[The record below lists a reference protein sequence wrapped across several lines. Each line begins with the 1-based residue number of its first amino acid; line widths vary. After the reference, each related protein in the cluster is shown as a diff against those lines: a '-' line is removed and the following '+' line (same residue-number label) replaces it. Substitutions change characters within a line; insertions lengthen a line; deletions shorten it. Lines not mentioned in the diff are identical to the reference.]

1 MVKIHLTSQG
11 YVDYLK
17 AVTAKVASEKDYIT
31 ELDAAT
37 GDGDHWANMNT
48 GFTKLME
55 VESEL
60 RALGLADL
68 FKKVA
73 MTIMSGVGGSSG
85 ILYASA
91 YLKAAAVVGDR
102 EALDAQ
108 GLLDVLDA
116 ELQGIMQRGNGQ
128 PGFKT
133 MIDPLYQAVEA
144 MRQAMNNGETQA
156 VEAMRKGAKQ
166 GMDATRDL
174 EAVRGRACYQANK
187 GVGHLD
193 PGAVT
198 MYYQLNLLGEAALA
212 SAAE

>member
-1 MVKIHLTSQG
+1 MAKVDITAGK

-17 AVTAKVASEKDYIT
+17 KVTAKIASEKDYIT

-55 VESEL
+55 IEDQL
-60 RALGLADL
+60 RAASLAEL
-68 FKKVA
+68 FKKAA

-91 YLKAAAVVGDR
+91 YLKASAAVGSA
-102 EALDAQ
+102 ETMDAAK
-108 GLLDVLDA
+108 LLEVLEA

-133 MIDPLYQAVEA
+133 MIDPLYEAVEA
-144 MRQAMNNGETQA
+144 AAIRAMQA
-156 VEAMRKGAKQ
+156 GAKH
-166 GMDATRDL
+166 GMEATRDM
-174 EAVRGRACYQANK
+174 EAIRGRAYYQANK

-198 MYYQLNLLGEAALA
+198 MYYQLDLLGEAAIE
-212 SAAE
+212 SMN

>member
-1 MVKIHLTSQG
+1 MDKVKLTTAA

-17 AVTAKVASEKDYIT
+17 AVTEKIASEKEYIS

-48 GFTKLME
+48 GFTKLLE
-55 VESEL
+55 IEDEL
-60 RALGLADL
+60 RSLDFAGL
-68 FKKVA
+68 FKKAA

-91 YLKAAAVVGDR
+91 YLKAASVLAGV
-102 EALDAQ
+102 ETMDAEI
-108 GLLDVLDA
+108 LMKVLDA

-144 MRQAMNNGETQA
+144 MKKALPDGDAAA
-156 VEAMRKGAKQ
+156 VNAMREGARL
-166 GMDATRDL
+166 GMEATRDM

-198 MYYQLNLLGEAALA
+198 MYYQLDMLGVAALDTI
-212 SAAE
+212 

>member
-1 MVKIHLTSQG
+1 MDKVKLTTAA

-17 AVTAKVASEKDYIT
+17 AVTEKIASEKEYIS

-37 GDGDHWANMNT
+37 GDGDHWANMNI
-48 GFTKLME
+48 GFTKLLE
-55 VESEL
+55 IEDEL
-60 RALGLADL
+60 RSLDFAGL
-68 FKKVA
+68 FKKAA
-73 MTIMSGVGGSSG
+73 MTIMCGVGGSSG

-91 YLKAAAVVGDR
+91 YLKAASVLAGV
-102 EALDAQ
+102 ETMDAEI
-108 GLLDVLDA
+108 LMKVLDA

-144 MRQAMNNGETQA
+144 MKKALPE
-156 VEAMRKGAKQ
+156 GARL
-166 GMDATRDL
+166 GMEATRDM

-198 MYYQLNLLGEAALA
+198 MYYQLDMLGAAALDTI
-212 SAAE
+212 

>member
-1 MVKIHLTSQG
+1 MAKVCLGTNE
-11 YVDYLK
+11 YVDYLIEVYRK
-17 AVTAKVASEKDYIT
+17 IASEKDYVT

-48 GFTKLME
+48 GFTKLIE
-55 VESEL
+55 KEAEL
-60 RALGLADL
+60 RAESLSDM
-68 FKKVA
+68 FKKAA
-73 MTIMSGVGGSSG
+73 MVIMSGVGGSSG

-91 YLKAAAVVGDR
+91 YMKAAVAANGVDT
-102 EALDAQ
+102 LDAN
-108 GLLDVLDA
+108 GLYKVLEA

-144 MRQAMNNGETQA
+144 MKQSLDEGEEA
-156 VEAMRKGAKQ
+156 AINAMRSGAKA
-166 GMDATRDL
+166 GMEATKDM

-198 MYYQLNLLGEAALA
+198 MYYQLDLLADAALK
-212 SAAE
+212 SIR

>member
-1 MVKIHLTSQG
+1 MAKVDITAGK

-17 AVTAKVASEKDYIT
+17 KVTAKIASEKDYIT

-55 VESEL
+55 IEDQL
-60 RALGLADL
+60 RAASLAEL
-68 FKKVA
+68 FKKAA

-91 YLKAAAVVGDR
+91 YLKASAAVGSA
-102 EALDAQ
+102 ETMDAAK
-108 GLLDVLDA
+108 LLEVLEA

-133 MIDPLYQAVEA
+133 MIDPLYEAVEA
-144 MRQAMNNGETQA
+144 MKAALPEGEAAAIRAMQA
-156 VEAMRKGAKQ
+156 GAKH
-166 GMDATRDL
+166 GMEATRDM
-174 EAVRGRACYQANK
+174 EAIRGRA
-187 GVGHLD
+187 
-193 PGAVT
+193 
-198 MYYQLNLLGEAALA
+198 
-212 SAAE
+212 

>member
-1 MVKIHLTSQG
+1 MAKVDITAGK

-17 AVTAKVASEKDYIT
+17 KVTAKIASEKDYIT

-55 VESEL
+55 IEDQL
-60 RALGLADL
+60 RAASLAEL
-68 FKKVA
+68 FKKAA

-91 YLKAAAVVGDR
+91 YLKASAAVGSA
-102 EALDAQ
+102 ETMDAAK
-108 GLLDVLDA
+108 LLEVLEA

-133 MIDPLYQAVEA
+133 MIDPLYEAVEA
-144 MRQAMNNGETQA
+144 MKAALPEG
-156 VEAMRKGAKQ
+156 GS
-166 GMDATRDL
+166 GS
-174 EAVRGRACYQANK
+174 
-187 GVGHLD
+187 D
-193 PGAVT
+193 PGDAGRCEARHGSDAGHGSHPRQGV
-198 MYYQLNLLGEAALA
+198 LSGEQG
-212 SAAE
+212 SRTS

>member
-1 MVKIHLTSQG
+1 MS
-11 YVDYLK
+11 
-17 AVTAKVASEKDYIT
+17 TAKFTSRDYAAYLRDIQAKIASQKDYVT

-48 GFTKLME
+48 GFTKLTE
-55 VESEL
+55 AASEFETL
-60 RALGLADL
+60 SLEDI
-68 FKKVA
+68 FKKSA
-73 MTIMSGVGGSSG
+73 MVIMSGVGGSSG

-91 YLKAAAVVGDR
+91 YMKAAQVLPGV
-102 EALDAQ
+102 EH
-108 GLLDVLDA
+108 LDA
-116 ELQGIMQRGNGQ
+116 EALLKVLEAELEGIMQRGSGK

-144 MRQAMNNGETQA
+144 MRAAMPKGDA
-156 VEAMRKGAKQ
+156 AAISAMREGARA
-166 GMDATRDL
+166 GMEATRDM

-198 MYYQLNLLGEAALA
+198 MYYQLDLLGEEMLKTI
-212 SAAE
+212 S

>member
-1 MVKIHLTSQG
+1 
-11 YVDYLK
+11 
-17 AVTAKVASEKDYIT
+17 
-31 ELDAAT
+31 
-37 GDGDHWANMNT
+37 
-48 GFTKLME
+48 
-55 VESEL
+55 
-60 RALGLADL
+60 
-68 FKKVA
+68 
-73 MTIMSGVGGSSG
+73 
-85 ILYASA
+85 
-91 YLKAAAVVGDR
+91 
-102 EALDAQ
+102 
-108 GLLDVLDA
+108 
-116 ELQGIMQRGNGQ
+116 
-128 PGFKT
+128 

-166 GMDATRDL
+166 GMDATRDM